1 VQLIGEVRL
10 RLLQPGQDLAAAGV
24 GQGLVDRVDVEVGDV
39 FSPRASCSYDAH
51 IGILRY
57 KVETCRRTQQRTEN
71 RCQGAMIY
79 SGRRRDD
86 PAGMFNDGDGPGIG
100 GVIMSWFVLAI
111 AGLLEVAWA
120 VGLKYTAGFTRLVP
134 SALTLAAMAGSVGLL
149 GLALKDLP
157 LGTAYAVWTGIG
169 TVGTAV
175 YGIAVLG
182 EPAEAA
188 RLVCIALIVAGILG
202 LKWLSPH

>member
-1 VQLIGEVRL
+1 
-10 RLLQPGQDLAAAGV
+10 
-24 GQGLVDRVDVEVGDV
+24 
-39 FSPRASCSYDAH
+39 
-51 IGILRY
+51 
-57 KVETCRRTQQRTEN
+57 
-71 RCQGAMIY
+71 MIY
-79 SGRRRDD
+79 SARRRDD
-86 PAGMFNDGDGPGIG
+86 PAGTFNSGDGPGNKR
-100 GVIMSWFVLAI
+100 GVIMSWFVLVI

-169 TVGTAV
+169 TVGTAI

-202 LKWLSPH
+202 LKFLSPH